1 MYNSRTLT
9 MEEAIHVRFN
19 DYKPKTTMSE
29 LDESFAEMKIKDI
42 VKSAGASSQNQL
54 ESNSPVDD

>member
-1 MYNSRTLT
+1 

-54 ESNSPVDD
+54 ASNSPVDD